1 MAYLARR
8 ILDDMV
14 KEIASHFNRSHVTT
28 GEAIIKV
35 KILLQKDKSFKGIE
49 FSLPDPK
56 THSYVLTLCQ
66 K

>member
-1 MAYLARR
+1 
-8 ILDDMV
+8 MV
-14 KEIASHFNRSHVTT
+14 KEIASHFNRSHVTI

-56 THSYVLTLCQ
+56 THVGETYF
-66 K
+66 